1 MTLPPDGQ
9 LLHATAVAVGNRAAL
24 ITGPSGAGKSA
35 LALHCISQAFLI
47 DGRSVTATL
56 LSDDQVKVW
65 ADAGR
70 LLAAPPPRLA
80 GLMEVRGQ
88 GILTF
93 PHSASAEVK
102 LVVELVRP
110 DRIERLPDP
119 PLRRTLAGIDLPC
132 LEIAAG
138 EPTSPIRLLLALLR
152 S

>member
-1 MTLPPDGQ
+1 MSAPPDGQ
-9 LLHATAVAVGNRAAL
+9 LVHATAVAVGDRAAL

-47 DGRSVTATL
+47 DGHAITATL
-56 LSDDQVKVW
+56 LSDDQVRVW
-65 ADAGR
+65 AEAGR
-70 LLAAPPPRLA
+70 LIAAPPPRLA

-88 GILTF
+88 GILAF
-93 PHSASAEVK
+93 PHVASVEVK
-102 LVVELVRP
+102 LVVELARS

-119 PLRRTLAGIDLPC
+119 PLRRTIAGIDLPC
-132 LEIAAG
+132 VEIAPG